1 MKATITSKG
10 QITIPARIRER
21 LKLKTGQVL
30 EFDMDA
36 PYLKAHRIEED
47 EASARRLLGSMKERL
62 KGRSTG
68 EWMEWLRGP
77 VELPPHATKRR

>member
-10 QITIPARIRER
+10 QITIPAKVRER
-21 LKLKTGQVL
+21 LQLKTGQVL
-30 EFDMDA
+30 EFDMEA
-36 PYLKAHRIEED
+36 PYLKAYRIEKD
-47 EASARRLLGSMKERL
+47 AAAARKVLGSMKDRL

-77 VELPPHATKRR
+77 VELPAHATKR